1 MAVYLDFDNI
11 VISRYDQVHGRNSFQ
26 KDKARGLD
34 DDKLTTATVD
44 LGAIIDF
51 ASSFGTLV
59 LTRAYADWSA
69 DLNANYQG
77 QLVGRAVDLVQ
88 LFPAAAYGKNGADI
102 RLAVDA
108 VEDMFRL
115 PDLTHVVIV
124 GGDSDYI
131 ALAQR
136 CKRLGRYV
144 VGIGVAGASSRSLA
158 SACDEFVTYDALPGI
173 PTVAPAPAKKAT
185 KRTKSKEPDDEPEP
199 ADTQAAATGLLERA
213 LRIGHEKDDADWL
226 HNSAVKAQMKR
237 MDPSFSEK
245 SLGFRSFSDFL
256 RSRSDVADLDESSTT
271 RMVRLHQRG
280 SKPRSD
286 PDVRA
291 SGEVPDRVS
300 TYAEA
305 MTERLYFRQLLSGRD
320 FAQSDMIAQ
329 QMRNFSYLIGDRETG
344 DTVVVDPAYA
354 ANDLV
359 DILES
364 DGMKL
369 SGVLVTHH
377 HPDHVGGSMMGFEL
391 KGLAELLERQ
401 SVPVHVN
408 SLEAE
413 WVSRVTG
420 IARSDLTAH
429 EHGDK
434 VNVGDV
440 EIELLHTP
448 GHTPGSQCFL
458 LDGRLVAGD
467 TLFLEGCGR
476 TDFPGGDVDDMFRS
490 LQQLAAAVRR
500 PDGVSRATGTR
511 WSPARR
517 CRTCGAPT
525 TCTGRA
531 IWISGEC

>member
-1 MAVYLDFDNI
+1 MPESVIAGDSPRVAVYLDFDNI

-34 DDKLTTATVD
+34 DEKLTKATVD

-69 DLNANYQG
+69 DLNSKYQG

-173 PTVAPAPAKKAT
+173 PTVAPAPVTKAT
-185 KRTKSKEPDDEPEP
+185 RRAKSTAPDDEAEPEP
-199 ADTQAAATGLLERA
+199 ADAQAAATGLLERA

-271 RMVRLHQRG
+271 RMVRLH
-280 SKPRSD
+280 KED
-286 PDVRA
+286 
-291 SGEVPDRVS
+291 
-300 TYAEA
+300 EA
-305 MTERLYFRQLLSGRD
+305 G
-320 FAQSDMIAQ
+320 
-329 QMRNFSYLIGDRETG
+329 
-344 DTVVVDPAYA
+344 
-354 ANDLV
+354 
-359 DILES
+359 
-364 DGMKL
+364 
-369 SGVLVTHH
+369 
-377 HPDHVGGSMMGFEL
+377 
-391 KGLAELLERQ
+391 
-401 SVPVHVN
+401 
-408 SLEAE
+408 
-413 WVSRVTG
+413 
-420 IARSDLTAH
+420 
-429 EHGDK
+429 
-434 VNVGDV
+434 
-440 EIELLHTP
+440 
-448 GHTPGSQCFL
+448 
-458 LDGRLVAGD
+458 
-467 TLFLEGCGR
+467 
-476 TDFPGGDVDDMFRS
+476 
-490 LQQLAAAVRR
+490 
-500 PDGVSRATGTR
+500 
-511 WSPARR
+511 
-517 CRTCGAPT
+517 
-525 TCTGRA
+525 
-531 IWISGEC
+531 